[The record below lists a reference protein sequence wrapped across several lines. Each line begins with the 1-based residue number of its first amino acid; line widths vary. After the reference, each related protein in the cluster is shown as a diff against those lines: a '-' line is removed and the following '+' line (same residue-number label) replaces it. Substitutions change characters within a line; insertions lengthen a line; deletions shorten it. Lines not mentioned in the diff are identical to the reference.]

1 MIVQHAIQQWLTT
14 LFITFVCVSNS
25 YAGRACEE
33 TQDLNLQTIDKSMTL
48 AWKTMQALDASGD
61 NVVIMARAGQDLSK
75 YGVRYSHI
83 GFVYRQEDG
92 QGGHMWRV
100 LHKLNTCGTAESAI
114 YRQGLGDF
122 FMDDLWQYE
131 TAWVALNPQA
141 QASMLAVLKNTKQS
155 LTLHQP
161 RYNML
166 SYPWSDKYQQSNQW
180 VIETLALAM
189 TASSATPANNRAQ
202 AQGWLQ
208 STAYQ
213 PTTLTISPLV
223 RLGARMTKAN
233 IAFDDHPDAK
243 RYADRIE
250 TVTAD
255 SVFTWLKSTGLSA
268 GDLVVRR

>member
-1 MIVQHAIQQWLTT
+1 
-14 LFITFVCVSNS
+14 
-25 YAGRACEE
+25 
-33 TQDLNLQTIDKSMTL
+33 
-48 AWKTMQALDASGD
+48 
-61 NVVIMARAGQDLSK
+61 
-75 YGVRYSHI
+75 
-83 GFVYRQEDG
+83 
-92 QGGHMWRV
+92 MWRV
-100 LHKLNTCGTAESAI
+100 LHKLNTCGTAESSI

-141 QASMLAVLKNTKQS
+141 QAAMLAVLQNTKQS

-189 TASSATPANNRAQ
+189 TSSSATPTNNRAQ

-233 IAFDDHPDAK
+233 VAFDDHPDAK

-255 SVFTWLKSTGLSA
+255 SVFTWLKRAGISA